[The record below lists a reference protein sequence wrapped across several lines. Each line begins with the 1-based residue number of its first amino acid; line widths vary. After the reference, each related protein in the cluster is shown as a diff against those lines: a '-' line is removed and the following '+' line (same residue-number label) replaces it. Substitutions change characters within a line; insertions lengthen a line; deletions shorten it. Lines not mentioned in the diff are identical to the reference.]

1 MPYFSSYLNTMYW
14 NRQLHSFSPPNTS
27 ERPSTVEPTTEKP
40 TTEEPTP
47 TDQCGVSG
55 TPFSKIS
62 IYIKSKCMTTCYAY
76 YHMYENYFNFQDKG
90 LESLMGG
97 NVG

>member
-1 MPYFSSYLNTMYW
+1 MYW

-62 IYIKSKCMTTCYAY
+62 IYIKSNAMPITIFMKITLIFRTRDS
-76 YHMYENYFNFQDKG
+76 NR
-90 LESLMGG
+90 
-97 NVG
+97 

>member
-1 MPYFSSYLNTMYW
+1 MYW

-55 TPFSKIS
+55 TPCSKIS
-62 IYIKSKCMTTCYAY
+62 IYIKSNLHAMPITIFMKITLIFRTRDS
-76 YHMYENYFNFQDKG
+76 NR
-90 LESLMGG
+90 
-97 NVG
+97 